1 VSFLLAGLGA
11 SQISDPSAG
20 LRPFRFGFASTF
32 LTVILHRPGIVNW
45 PEPPFFSCPWISAYR
60 LSKTAATSFLVSSVV
75 SAILE
80 MICVFVR
87 ALGATYAIYIT
98 FRRVR

>member
-1 VSFLLAGLGA
+1 MKERWLVRRRAQTMSLRALSGRIVSFLLAGLGA

-75 SAILE
+75 SAIL
-80 MICVFVR
+80 
-87 ALGATYAIYIT
+87 
-98 FRRVR
+98 